1 MTKHSSFLHFM
12 AIFVSYC
19 PYFWGSS
26 AVWNDHKTRYMFE
39 GLTKTRHFL
48 RFMAVF
54 HELLPIVLGFQ
65 GDLKWLE
72 DPIQVWGLVKN
83 SSFSCFMAVFMS
95 YCPHFWGSRGIRM
108 ARKTLYMFES
118 YDQKLVVFAFYG
130 RFHELLP
137 IVLGFRGDLEV
148 RELWPKTCHFCVLW
162 PFSWVIVHN
171 IGVPGQFKMIVRPD
185 TCLRA

>member
-1 MTKHSSFLHFM
+1 MFKDITKNYPFSCFM
-12 AIFVSYC
+12 VIFMSNCPQFWGSKAIYMFESHDQALGVFAFYGNFVSYC

-26 AVWNDHKTRYMFE
+26 AIWNDHKTRYMFE
-39 GLTKTRHFL
+39 GLTKNSSFL

-72 DPIQVWGLVKN
+72 DPIQVWGLIKN

-130 RFHELLP
+130 CFHELLP
-137 IVLGFRGDLEV
+137 IVLGFQGDL
-148 RELWPKTCHFCVLW
+148 
-162 PFSWVIVHN
+162 
-171 IGVPGQFKMIVRPD
+171 
-185 TCLRA
+185 

>member
-1 MTKHSSFLHFM
+1 
-12 AIFVSYC
+12 
-19 PYFWGSS
+19 
-26 AVWNDHKTRYMFE
+26 MFE
-39 GLTKTRHFL
+39 IYDQKLVVFAIYGRFHELLPTVLGFQGDLHVWESWPSTRRFCILWQFSWVIAHIFGVPARFEMTTRHDTCLRAWPKTRHFL

-72 DPIQVWGLVKN
+72 DPIQVWGLIKN
-83 SSFSCFMAVFMS
+83 LSFSCFMAVFMR

-108 ARKTLYMFES
+108 ARKTLHMFES

-137 IVLGFRGDLEV
+137 IVLGFQGDL
-148 RELWPKTCHFCVLW
+148 
-162 PFSWVIVHN
+162 
-171 IGVPGQFKMIVRPD
+171 
-185 TCLRA
+185 